1 MIKHIHIAK
10 GFALAAAVALLAGCA
25 SNETQ
30 QESQVLEQ
38 NHYVLVSDLNQSAQ
52 KVSASLQQLAMIEKA
67 SGPTSAPLPFVKVK
81 ASALQQTMTLN
92 WSGPIAPV
100 VRQVAAKMGWSVQVL
115 GKLPVTPVLV
125 NLNGTSTVKDMLQNI
140 DLQAGQNASVMLLP
154 KYKLVS
160 LRYTEQS

>member
-1 MIKHIHIAK
+1 M
-10 GFALAAAVALLAGCA
+10 
-25 SNETQ
+25 
-30 QESQVLEQ
+30 
-38 NHYVLVSDLNQSAQ
+38 
-52 KVSASLQQLAMIEKA
+52 
-67 SGPTSAPLPFVKVK
+67 